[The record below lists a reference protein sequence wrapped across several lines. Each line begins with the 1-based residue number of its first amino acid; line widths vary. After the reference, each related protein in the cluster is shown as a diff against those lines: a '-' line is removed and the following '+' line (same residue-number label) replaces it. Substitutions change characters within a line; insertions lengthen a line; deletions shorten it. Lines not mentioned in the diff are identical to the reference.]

1 VSVVAPLK
9 DSDTAT
15 FRPLRIALL
24 GYRSNPFSGG
34 QGIYV
39 KYVAH
44 ALRDAGH
51 QVDVISGAP
60 YPDLDDNIR
69 LIKLPGLN
77 LFETEHPGRALRWR
91 HLMSATD
98 TFEWLSKMSGGFPEP
113 YTFGRRVVNYFKT
126 NADKYDVIHDNQS
139 LSYGILQLQKMGLK
153 VVSTIHHPI
162 TYDRDI
168 ALAHEADWGMRLLI
182 RRWHHFLSMQ
192 TKVARQLDHI
202 ITVSECSKR
211 DICRAF
217 EVPEERVEVI
227 VNGVD
232 ANTFKPL
239 PHIHREARLLIT
251 TASADQP
258 LKGTQYLI
266 PAFAELR
273 KKYPDLHLIFIGQ
286 PKPGGTTAKLI
297 EQHNLAPA
305 ITFRHGISAK
315 TIVELYARATIAVIP
330 SEYEGFGLPAAE
342 AMACAV
348 PVVAT
353 NGGALPEVVGNAG
366 ITVPKSNP
374 RALTEAISNLLEDK
388 EKREEL
394 GARGRERMLETFC
407 WSKVASRLTGYYNQ
421 VQNDES

>member
-1 VSVVAPLK
+1 MSVVTPLK
-9 DSDTAT
+9 ESATAP

-34 QGIYV
+34 QGIYI
-39 KYVAH
+39 KYVAR

-77 LFETEHPGRALRWR
+77 LFETEHPGRALRWK

-98 TFEWLSKMSGGFPEP
+98 TLEWLSKMSGGFPEP
-113 YTFGRRVVNYFKT
+113 YTFGRRVVNYFKA

-139 LSYGILQLQKMGLK
+139 LSYGVLELQKLGLK
-153 VVSTIHHPI
+153 VISTIHHPI

-168 ALAHEADWGMRLLI
+168 ALAHEADWGIRLLI

-211 DICRAF
+211 DLCSAF
-217 EVPEERVEVI
+217 QVPEDRVEVI

-239 PHIHREARLLIT
+239 PHIPRETRLLIT

-266 PAFAELR
+266 PAFAQLR
-273 KKYPDLHLIFIGQ
+273 KIYPDLHLIFIGH
-286 PKPGGTTAKLI
+286 PKPGGTTEKLI
-297 EQHNLAPA
+297 EQFNLAPA
-305 ITFRHGISAK
+305 MTFRHGISAQ

-353 NGGALPEVVGNAG
+353 DGGALPEVVGNAG

-374 RALTEAISNLLEDK
+374 TALTEAISNLLEDQ
-388 EKREEL
+388 EKRTEL
-394 GARGRERMLETFC
+394 GARGRTRMLENFC
-407 WSKVASRLTGYYNQ
+407 WSKVASQLTQYYNQ
-421 VQNDES
+421 VLNNES

>member
-1 VSVVAPLK
+1 MSEVAPLK
-9 DSDTAT
+9 ESVTAPA
-15 FRPLRIALL
+15 RPLRIALL

-34 QGIYV
+34 QGIYI
-39 KYVAH
+39 KYVAR

-60 YPDLDDNIR
+60 YPNLDEDIG

-77 LFETEHPGRALRWR
+77 LFETQHPGRALRWR
-91 HLMSATD
+91 HLTSATD

-113 YTFGRRVVNYFKT
+113 YTFGRRIVSFFKQ
-126 NADKYDVIHDNQS
+126 NARNYDVIHDNQS
-139 LSYGILQLQKMGLK
+139 LSYGVLALQKMGLK

-168 ALAHEADWGMRLLI
+168 ALAHELNWGMRLLI

-192 TKVARQLDHI
+192 TKVARQLNNI
-202 ITVSECSKR
+202 VTVSESSKR
-211 DICRAF
+211 DLCRAF
-217 EVPEERVEVI
+217 GVPETRVNVI

-239 PHIHREARLLIT
+239 PHITREPRLLIT

-266 PAFAELR
+266 PAFARLR
-273 KKYPDLHLIFIGQ
+273 EMYPDLHLIFIGR

-297 EQHNLAPA
+297 DQHNLAGA
-305 ITFRHGISAK
+305 ITFRHGISAG
-315 TIVELYARATIAVIP
+315 TIVELYARATIAVVP

-353 NGGALPEVVGNAG
+353 NGGALPEVVGDAG
-366 ITVPKSNP
+366 MTVPKSNP
-374 RALTEAISNLLEDK
+374 AALTEAIATLLDDK
-388 EKREEL
+388 EKRENL
-394 GARGRERMLETFC
+394 GARGRLRMLEEFC
-407 WSKVASRLTGYYNQ
+407 WSRVASRLTDYYNQ
-421 VQNDES
+421 VLDNES